1 MIGGFLEWISGLV
14 LTELVIGKE
23 RWLRW
28 LGLLGALVVKCRVG
42 SGTRFVV
49 VRGETLSQRSWLA
62 GLGRVQV
69 AQCWSVDGG

>member
-1 MIGGFLEWISGLV
+1 MSGLV

-49 VRGETLSQRSWLA
+49 VRGGTLTQRSWLD
-62 GLGRVQV
+62 GLGSVLV
-69 AQCWSVDGG
+69 AQCWSVVGG